1 MRARYSTARRLPPM
15 RRRFFVVVVLLLA
28 GCAGQ
33 SLQFSEPEQHLIGRP
48 DAQVRE
54 CMGPPK
60 EKREDGHTSIGVNEY
75 ANGSN
80 GSSQACSL
88 NVIFKGAYVSRV
100 TSADASGGPLPQ
112 GQRCL
117 PLSLEWC
124 ASTAP
129 ATASSNRTK

>member
-1 MRARYSTARRLPPM
+1 M

-33 SLQFSEPEQHLIGRP
+33 SFDLSEPEQHLIGRP
-48 DAQVRE
+48 DAQVLE

-60 EKREDGHTSIGVNEY
+60 EKRGDGYTLIWVYDYGE
-75 ANGSN
+75 GSN
-80 GSSQACSL
+80 GYSQTCSL

-117 PLSLEWC
+117 PATLEWC
-124 ASTAP
+124 ARTAP
-129 ATASSNRTK
+129 TPEPSGRTK